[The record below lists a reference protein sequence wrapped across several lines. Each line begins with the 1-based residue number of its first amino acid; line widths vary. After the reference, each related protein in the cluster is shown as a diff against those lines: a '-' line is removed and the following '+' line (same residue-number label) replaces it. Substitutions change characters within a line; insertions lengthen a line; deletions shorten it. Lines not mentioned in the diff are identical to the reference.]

1 MRSKNTKP
9 ELLVQDALVL
19 RNIRFR
25 THDRSLPG
33 TPDIVLI
40 DYPIAVLVHG
50 CYWHKHHSCQSG
62 MRVNETL
69 PLAHIARNAAAARD
83 VRILNNLKAHDLNV
97 FVAWECHLKVSIDEV
112 ITRLEALI
120 KVLESARP

>member
-1 MRSKNTKP
+1 LRSKNTKP
-9 ELLVQDALVL
+9 ELLVQEALVR

-62 MRVNETL
+62 MRSNESS
-69 PLAHIARNAAAARD
+69 PLAHLARNAAAARD
-83 VRILNNLKAHDLNV
+83 VRILNNLKARDLNV
-97 FVAWECHLKVSIDEV
+97 FVAWECHLKFSIDEV
-112 ITRLEALI
+112 ITRLETLI
-120 KVLESARP
+120 KVL

>member
-9 ELLVQDALVL
+9 ELLFQDALAL
-19 RNIRFR
+19 RNIRFQ

-62 MRVNETL
+62 MRDKENS
-69 PLAHIARNAAAARD
+69 PLLHLARNAAAARD
-83 VRILNNLKAHDLNV
+83 VRILNSLKAHDLKV
-97 FVAWECHLKVSIDEV
+97 FVAWECHLMASTDEV
-112 ITRLEALI
+112 MARLEALI
-120 KVLESARP
+120 KVL